1 MSKNNNHPL
10 GEAPW
15 GHVIFSTGLGTGF
28 FPWGPGT
35 MGALMA
41 LAIWYGLYLWL
52 GATLALTL
60 ATAGLIVVVT
70 VLGAWTS
77 AVMERYWGE
86 DPRTVNIDEY
96 VGTWMPLL
104 VAPVGDH
111 IWITMLA
118 GFLGFLFFRIIDI
131 FKLFGCRKV
140 EEKIHG
146 GWGVMLDDIAAGAY
160 ALVFLWILRVLVF
173 VPWARDLDTV
183 IK

>member
-1 MSKNNNHPL
+1 MSNNNNHPL

-15 GHVIFSTGLGTGF
+15 GHVIFSTGLGSGF

-35 MGALMA
+35 AGAFMA
-41 LAIWYGLYLWL
+41 LIIWYLCFMWL
-52 GATLALTL
+52 GDTLALTL
-60 ATAGLIVVVT
+60 VTAGLIVVVT
-70 VLGAWTS
+70 VLGAWS
-77 AVMERYWGE
+77 SGVMEKYWGE

-104 VAPVGDH
+104 VAPMGDNMWMTALTAF
-111 IWITMLA
+111 I
-118 GFLGFLFFRIIDI
+118 GFLLFRIIDI

-160 ALVFLWILRVLVF
+160 ALAILWVLKLTVFT
-173 VPWARDLDTV
+173 PWLNSL
-183 IK
+183 

>member
-1 MSKNNNHPL
+1 MSHNNNHPL

-41 LAIWYGLYLWL
+41 LAIWYGCYLWL
-52 GATLALTL
+52 GATVALTL
-60 ATAGLIVVVT
+60 VTLGLIVVVT

-77 AVMERYWGE
+77 EVMERYWGE

-96 VGTWMPLL
+96 VGTWIPLL
-104 VAPVGDH
+104 VAPVGH
-111 IWITMLA
+111 HLWITALA
-118 GFLGFLFFRIIDI
+118 AFIGFALFRVIDI

-146 GWGVMLDDIAAGAY
+146 GWGVMLDDVAAGLY
-160 ALVFLWILRVLVF
+160 ALAILTVLRFAVFL
-173 VPWARDLDTV
+173 PWARKLDGF
-183 IK
+183 

>member
-1 MSKNNNHPL
+1 MSNNNNHPL

-28 FPWGPGT
+28 FPYGPGT

-41 LAIWYGLYLWL
+41 LAIWYLLYLWL
-52 GATLALTL
+52 GAGLVLTL
-60 ATAGLIVVVT
+60 VTAGLIVVVT

-77 AVMERYWGE
+77 EVMERYWGE

-96 VGTWMPLL
+96 VGTWIPLL
-104 VAPVGDH
+104 IAPVGDH
-111 IWITMLA
+111 IWITALTA
-118 GFLGFLFFRIIDI
+118 FIGFGLFRIIDI

-146 GWGVMLDDIAAGAY
+146 GWGVMLDDVAAGLY
-160 ALVFLWILRVLVF
+160 ALAILYVLQLTVFR
-173 VPWARDLDTV
+173 PWAASMAA
-183 IK
+183 

>member
-1 MSKNNNHPL
+1 MSNNNNHPL

-35 MGALMA
+35 VGALMA
-41 LAIWYGLYLWL
+41 LVIWYMLYLWL
-52 GATLALTL
+52 GAGLAITLVTL
-60 ATAGLIVVVT
+60 GLIVVVT

-77 AVMERYWGE
+77 KVMERYWGE

-104 VAPVGDH
+104 VAPTGDDH
-111 IWITMLA
+111 LLTGILA
-118 GFLGFLFFRIIDI
+118 FLGFLFFRIIDI
-131 FKLFGCRKV
+131 FKLLGCRKV
-140 EEKIHG
+140 EENIHG

-160 ALVFLWILRVLVF
+160 ALLFLWLVKEF
-173 VPWARDLDTV
+173 LFLPLWC
-183 IK
+183 